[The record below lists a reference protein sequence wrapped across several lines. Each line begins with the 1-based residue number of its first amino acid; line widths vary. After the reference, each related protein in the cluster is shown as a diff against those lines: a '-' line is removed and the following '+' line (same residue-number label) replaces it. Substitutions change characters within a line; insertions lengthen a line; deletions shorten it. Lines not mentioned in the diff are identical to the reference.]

1 MALIESFFVPQDELA
16 NLGLKEVN
24 MKRLGRFVALAGKNG
39 AGKSRL
45 LASLKACV
53 AVRSG
58 LLPRLDEAERG
69 IGSMEAALTTYPI
82 HSNRQSWINSLAEY
96 RRMKVQILDRVVT
109 SSVNVEIK
117 AINFVPKN
125 LNLHDPRQ
133 FAIGE
138 LVNRSKKAQV
148 PGVDGYE
155 SSCLFYIQNLQTR
168 WWNASHQHAG
178 VSEQEKN
185 VASSEYDN
193 FCRLV
198 EALLGESMVRD
209 LNGDPT
215 LFGKPISDA
224 LLSDGQKII
233 LQLCV
238 ALHAQKSE
246 LANTVFILDEPENHL
261 HPSAVIDLLKKLY
274 EVAET
279 TQIWVATHSI
289 PLLAYIASVEP
300 MSIWYVDEGKVANA
314 GRNPKI
320 VLDSLLGDED
330 RIAQLYAFT
339 GLPAQLAAVN
349 YASESLFPPQVIAT
363 GANDPQ
369 VNQIEKLIQK
379 VAKSNI
385 VNLLDYGAGKGRLLQ
400 GLAAPLEEVSKTV
413 ATSISYFAFDVYPDD
428 KNECL
433 KTISESYQDS
443 ESRYFNDDNEFFSS
457 KDEKSID
464 VVVMCNVL
472 HEIPPQKW
480 LPIFSVDGLIS
491 RALKDDGYLLI
502 VEDQR
507 IPVGEKAHDYGF
519 LVLDTSQIKT
529 LFCITEAEM
538 KSDLFC
544 VDDQRG
550 DGRLKAHLISK
561 SLLNRIT
568 SDSRKAALTQL
579 SQSAKQNIQKLMVS
593 EPSYANGQ
601 IYAFWLQQF
610 ANTSLFLTEN

>member
-1 MALIESFFVPQDELA
+1 MALIEFFFVPLDELRGT
-16 NLGLKEVN
+16 GLAEIN

-45 LASLKACV
+45 LASLRNFV
-53 AVRSG
+53 SVRAG
-58 LLPRLDEAERG
+58 NFPLLHEIEQSIVQLE
-69 IGSMEAALTTYPI
+69 IALTSTPTS
-82 HSNRQSWINSLAEY
+82 HAANRWKADLETHKKSKALA
-96 RRMKVQILDRVVT
+96 LDRVVT
-109 SSVNVEIK
+109 SSLIAEIK

-133 FAIGE
+133 SAIRE
-138 LVNRSKKAQV
+138 IVNRSRQAQV

-155 SSCLFYIQNLQTR
+155 SSCLFYIQSLQDR
-168 WWNASHQHAG
+168 WWNASHQLSS
-178 VSEQEKN
+178 VSDHEKN
-185 VASSEYDN
+185 EALTNYES
-193 FCRLV
+193 FCKLV
-198 EALLGESMVRD
+198 KALLGEPLVRD
-209 LNGDPT
+209 LNGDPI
-215 LFGKPISDA
+215 LFEKPISDA
-224 LLSDGQKII
+224 FLSDGQKVI

-246 LANTVFILDEPENHL
+246 LKNTVFLLDEPENHL

-274 EVAET
+274 DVAES

-300 MSIWYVDEGKVANA
+300 MSIWYVNDGKVANA

-349 YASESLFPPQVIAT
+349 YASESLLPPQVIAT

-369 VNQIEKLIQK
+369 VNQIEKLIRK
-379 VAKSNI
+379 VATSDI

-400 GLAAPLEEVSKTV
+400 GLAAPLEEASKTV
-413 ATSISYFAFDVYPDD
+413 ATSISYFAFDVYADD

-480 LPIFSVDGLIS
+480 LPIFSIDGLIS

-544 VDDQRG
+544 VDDRRG

-579 SQSAKQNIQKLMVS
+579 CQSAKQNIQKLMVS

-610 ANTSLFLTEN
+610 ANSSLFLTEN

>member
-1 MALIESFFVPQDELA
+1 MALIESFYVPQDELG
-16 NLGLKEVN
+16 NVGLTEVN

-45 LASLKACV
+45 LTSLKACV
-53 AVRSG
+53 AARSKF
-58 LLPRLDEAERG
+58 LPRLDLVERS
-69 IGSMEAALTTYPI
+69 ISDLKSALASNPI
-82 HSNRQSWINSLAEY
+82 NPDRQIWINSLNEQI
-96 RRMKVQILDRVVT
+96 RMKVQIFDRVVT
-109 SSVNVEIK
+109 SSVNVDIK

-138 LVNRSKKAQV
+138 IVNRSKQAKV

-155 SSCLFYIQNLQTR
+155 SNCLFYIQNLQTR
-168 WWNASHQHAG
+168 WWNASHQHSG

-185 VASSEYDN
+185 VASSDYDN
-193 FCRLV
+193 FCSLV
-198 EALLGESMVRD
+198 KTLLGESLVRD
-209 LNGDPT
+209 LNGEPT

-274 EVAET
+274 ELAQT

-349 YASESLFPPQVIAT
+349 YASESLLPPQVIVK
-363 GANDPQ
+363 GDKDPQ

-400 GLAAPLEEVSKTV
+400 GLAASLAEARKKVD
-413 ATSISYFAFDVYPDD
+413 TSISYFAFDLYNVD
-428 KNECL
+428 KEECL

-443 ESRYFNDDNEFFSS
+443 KSRYFNDDNEFFSS

-472 HEIPPQKW
+472 HEIPPKKW
-480 LPIFSVDGLIS
+480 LPIFSVNGLIS

-519 LVLDTSQIKT
+519 LVLDTSQLKL
-529 LFCITEAEM
+529 LFGITEAEM
-538 KSDLFC
+538 KSDLFYA
-544 VDDQRG
+544 DDRRG

-568 SDSRKAALTQL
+568 SDTRKAALTQL
-579 SQSAKQNIQKLMVS
+579 CESAKQNIQKQMVN

-610 ANTSLFLTEN
+610 ANSSLFLTDN